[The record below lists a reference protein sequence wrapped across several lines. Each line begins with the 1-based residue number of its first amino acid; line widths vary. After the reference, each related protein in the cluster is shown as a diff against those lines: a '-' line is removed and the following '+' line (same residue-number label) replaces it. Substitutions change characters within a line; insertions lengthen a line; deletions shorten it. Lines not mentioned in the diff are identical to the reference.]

1 MLKVT
6 MESDRPLVALVDD
19 EKEITELLAE
29 ELQSDYE
36 VIQFNNPQRFVEA
49 VKSKVI
55 RPAVLVIDL
64 KMPVLNGL
72 ETLRHLSEAGV
83 SIPTIMFSGYLDK
96 EDAISAL
103 ELGVIHII
111 EKPID
116 IAIVHEV
123 VNDSLIDWELMK
135 TRTDIR
141 DLTKQVKEIYSTLR
155 LAVSNYVPPEIVD
168 KIFIGPGGNTENFD
182 ALLESLEEKLEF
194 LLREENL
201 LAKMKQTQYRKA
213 LEKQAE
219 RAS

>member
-19 EKEITELLAE
+19 EKEITELLSE
-29 ELQSDYE
+29 ELKGDYE
-36 VIQFNNPQRFVEA
+36 IMQFNNPQKFVE
-49 VKSKVI
+49 SI
-55 RPAVLVIDL
+55 RNKAICPAVLVIDL

-72 ETLRHLSEAGV
+72 ETLRQISEAGV

-96 EDAISAL
+96 DDAISAL

-111 EKPID
+111 EKPVD
-116 IAIVHEV
+116 IEVVHQV

-135 TRTDIR
+135 TRQDIHN
-141 DLTKQVKEIYSTLR
+141 LTKQVKELYSTLR
-155 LAVSNYVPPEIVD
+155 MAVANYVPPDIVN
-168 KIFIGPGGNTENFD
+168 KIFIDSDGNNENFES
-182 ALLESLEEKLEF
+182 LLESLEEKLEF

-213 LEKQAE
+213 LENQAH

>member
-1 MLKVT
+1 

-29 ELQSDYE
+29 ELSTDYE

-49 VKSKVI
+49 IKNKVVK
-55 RPAVLVIDL
+55 PAVLVIDL

-72 ETLRHLSEAGV
+72 ETLRQLSEVGV
-83 SIPTIMFSGYLDK
+83 TIPTIMFSGYLDK
-96 EDAISAL
+96 DDAISAL

-116 IAIVHEV
+116 IAVVHEV
-123 VNDSLIDWELMK
+123 VNDSLIDWELLK
-135 TRTDIR
+135 TRTEIR

-155 LAVSNYVPPEIVD
+155 LAVSNYVPSEIVE
-168 KIFIGPGGNTENFD
+168 KIFIGSTGAAENFD
-182 ALLESLEEKLEF
+182 TLLDSLEQKLEY

-201 LAKMKQTQYRKA
+201 LAKMKQTQYKKA
-213 LEKQAE
+213 LEKQAD

>member
-1 MLKVT
+1 MIKVT
-6 MESDRPLVALVDD
+6 METDRPLVALVDD

-29 ELQSDYE
+29 ELKTDYE
-36 VIQFNNPQRFVEA
+36 VIQFNSPQRFVEA
-49 VKSKVI
+49 IKSNVVK
-55 RPAVLVIDL
+55 PAILVIDL

-72 ETLRHLSEAGV
+72 EVLRQISEFGA

-135 TRTDIR
+135 TRGDIR
-141 DLTKQVKEIYSTLR
+141 QLTKQVKEIYSTLR
-155 LAVSNYVPPEIVD
+155 MAVSNYVPPEIVD
-168 KIFIGPGGNTENFD
+168 KIFVGPGGEGEKFD
-182 ALLESLEEKLEF
+182 TLLESLEEKLEF

-213 LEKQAE
+213 LEKQAD
-219 RAS
+219 RS

>member
-1 MLKVT
+1 MMRVT
-6 MESDRPLVALVDD
+6 LESDRPLVALVDD

-29 ELQSDYE
+29 ELKTDYE

-49 VKSKVI
+49 IRNKVI

-72 ETLRHLSEAGV
+72 ETLRQLSETGV
-83 SIPTIMFSGYLDK
+83 AIPTIMFSGYLDK

-116 IAIVHEV
+116 IEIVHEV

-135 TRTDIR
+135 TRQDIR
-141 DLTKQVKEIYSTLR
+141 DLTKQIKEIYSTLR
-155 LAVSNYVPPEIVD
+155 MAVANYVPAEIVD
-168 KIFIGPGGNTENFD
+168 KIFVSPSGDSVNFD
-182 ALLESLEEKLEF
+182 SLLENLEDKLEF

-213 LEKQAE
+213 LEKQAQ

>member
-29 ELQSDYE
+29 ELKGDYE
-36 VIQFNNPQRFVEA
+36 IMQFNNPQKFVEA
-49 VKSKVI
+49 VRNKVI

-72 ETLRHLSEAGV
+72 ETLKQISDAGV

-96 EDAISAL
+96 DDAISAL

-111 EKPID
+111 EKPVD
-116 IAIVHEV
+116 IEVVHQV

-135 TRTDIR
+135 TRQDIHN
-141 DLTKQVKEIYSTLR
+141 LTKQVKELYSTLR
-155 LAVSNYVPPEIVD
+155 MAVTNYVSPEIVD
-168 KIFIGPGGNTENFD
+168 KIFIGSNGNNENFD
-182 ALLESLEEKLEF
+182 SLLETLEEKLEF

-213 LEKQAE
+213 LEKQAH

>member
-19 EKEITELLAE
+19 EKEITELLSE
-29 ELQSDYE
+29 ELKGDYE
-36 VIQFNNPQRFVEA
+36 IMQYNNPQKFVEA
-49 VKSKVI
+49 VKNNVI

-72 ETLRHLSEAGV
+72 ETLRQLSEVGV
-83 SIPTIMFSGYLDK
+83 TIPTIMFSGYLDK
-96 EDAISAL
+96 DDAITAL

-111 EKPID
+111 EKPVD
-116 IAIVHEV
+116 IEVVHQV

-135 TRTDIR
+135 TRQDIHN
-141 DLTKQVKEIYSTLR
+141 LTKQVKELYSTLR
-155 LAVSNYVPPEIVD
+155 MAVTNYVSPEIVD
-168 KIFIGPGGNTENFD
+168 KIFVGENGSNENFD
-182 ALLESLEEKLEF
+182 SLLETLEEKLEF

-213 LEKQAE
+213 LEKQAH

>member
-1 MLKVT
+1 

-19 EKEITELLAE
+19 EKEITELLSE
-29 ELQSDYE
+29 ELKGDYE
-36 VIQFNNPQRFVEA
+36 IMQYNNPQKFVEA
-49 VKSKVI
+49 VKNNVI

-72 ETLRHLSEAGV
+72 ETLRQLSEVGV
-83 SIPTIMFSGYLDK
+83 TIPTIMFSGYLDK
-96 EDAISAL
+96 DDAITAL

-111 EKPID
+111 EKPVD
-116 IAIVHEV
+116 IEVVHQV

-135 TRTDIR
+135 TRQDIHN
-141 DLTKQVKEIYSTLR
+141 LTKQVKELYSTLR
-155 LAVSNYVPPEIVD
+155 MAVTNYVSPEIVD
-168 KIFIGPGGNTENFD
+168 KIFVGENGSNENFD
-182 ALLESLEEKLEF
+182 SLLETLEEKLEF

-213 LEKQAE
+213 LEKQAH

>member
-6 MESDRPLVALVDD
+6 LDSDRPLIVLVDD

-29 ELQSDYE
+29 ELKSEYE
-36 VIQFNNPQRFVEA
+36 VMQFNNPQRFLDA
-49 VKSKVI
+49 IKNKMI
-55 RPAVLVIDL
+55 KPAVLVIDL
-64 KMPVLNGL
+64 KMPVLNGI
-72 ETLRHLSEAGV
+72 ETLKNLSELGV

-116 IAIVHEV
+116 ITVVHEV

-135 TRTDIR
+135 TRYEIR
-141 DLTKQVKEIYSTLR
+141 DLVKQIKEIYSTLR
-155 LAVSNYVPPEIVD
+155 MAVSNYVPYDIVD
-168 KIFIGPGGNTENFD
+168 KIFIGPNGSAESFD
-182 ALLESLEEKLEF
+182 KLLESLEEKLEF

-213 LEKQAE
+213 LERQAD

>member
-29 ELQSDYE
+29 ELRGDYE
-36 VIQFNNPQRFVEA
+36 VIQFNSPQKFVEA
-49 VKSKVI
+49 IKSKVI

-72 ETLRHLSEAGV
+72 ETLRQLSEAGV
-83 SIPTIMFSGYLDK
+83 AIPTIMFSGYLDK

-168 KIFIGPGGNTENFD
+168 KIFIGPGGGTESFD
-182 ALLESLEEKLEF
+182 TILESLEEKLEF

-213 LEKQAE
+213 LEKQAQ

>member
-19 EKEITELLAE
+19 EKEITELLSE
-29 ELQSDYE
+29 ELKGDYE
-36 VIQFNNPQRFVEA
+36 VIQFNNPQKFVEA

-72 ETLRHLSEAGV
+72 ETLKQINDAGV
-83 SIPTIMFSGYLDK
+83 NIPTIMFSGYLDK
-96 EDAISAL
+96 DDAISAL

-111 EKPID
+111 EKPVD
-116 IAIVHEV
+116 IEIVHEI

-135 TRTDIR
+135 TRQDIR
-141 DLTKQVKEIYSTLR
+141 DLTKQVKELYSTLR
-155 LAVSNYVPPEIVD
+155 MAVGNYVAPELVD
-168 KIFIGPGGNTENFD
+168 KIFVGANGNNESFD
-182 ALLESLEEKLEF
+182 ILLETLEEKLEF
-194 LLREENL
+194 LMREENL

-213 LEKQAE
+213 LEKQAQ

>member
-1 MLKVT
+1 

-29 ELQSDYE
+29 ELNGDFE

-49 VKSKVI
+49 LKSKI
-55 RPAVLVIDL
+55 IKPAVLVIDL

-72 ETLRHLSEAGV
+72 ETLRQLSEFGV

-116 IAIVHEV
+116 ISIVHEV

-135 TRTDIR
+135 TRKDIR
-141 DLTKQVKEIYSTLR
+141 DLTKQVKELYSTLR
-155 LAVSNYVPPEIVD
+155 LAVSNYVPAEIVD
-168 KIFIGPGGNTENFD
+168 KIFVGPSGGTENFD
-182 ALLESLEEKLEF
+182 SILESLEEKLEF

-213 LEKQAE
+213 LEKQAD

>member
-1 MLKVT
+1 MLKVS

-19 EKEITELLAE
+19 EKEITELIAE
-29 ELQSDYE
+29 ELSSDYE
-36 VIQFNNPQRFVEA
+36 VIQFNNPHKFIDA
-49 VKSKVI
+49 IKNKVI

-72 ETLRHLSEAGV
+72 ETLRLMSEAGA

-111 EKPID
+111 EKPVD
-116 IAIVHEV
+116 IEIVHEV

-135 TRTDIR
+135 TRQDIR
-141 DLTKQVKEIYSTLR
+141 DLTKQVKELYSTLR
-155 LAVSNYVPPEIVD
+155 IAVTNYVAPDVVD
-168 KIFIGPGGNTENFD
+168 KIFINSDGVKENFES
-182 ALLESLEEKLEF
+182 LLETLEEKLEF

-213 LEKQAE
+213 LEKQAN